1 MNTNNHSENDSIHNQ
16 TEENLHSE
24 GQTESTSDT
33 SAEINEETS
42 EETTAKT
49 DNSTE
54 EVTAE
59 PDYRAE
65 LLELKDKHL
74 RLYSEFEN
82 FRRRTAKEKI
92 EHTQLANKNM
102 MAALIPVLDDF
113 QRAEA
118 SINQA
123 EDQDAKADIA
133 FDAIGILQKRFRT
146 VLEQQGLKEMD
157 SAIGQPL
164 DTDIHEAI
172 TTTPAPS
179 EELKGKIVDQI
190 EKGYFLNDKVV
201 RFAKVVVGS

>member
-1 MNTNNHSENDSIHNQ
+1 MNTTNNSENDSTTNH
-16 TEENLHSE
+16 TEENLN
-24 GQTESTSDT
+24 TESNSETTSDT
-33 SAEINEETS
+33 SAEKN
-42 EETTAKT
+42 EETTAET

-54 EVTAE
+54 EVKAE
-59 PDYRAE
+59 PDYHAE

-92 EHTQLANKNM
+92 EHKQLANKNM

-113 QRAEA
+113 QRAEG

-123 EDQDAKADIA
+123 EDQDSKADIA
-133 FDAIGILQKRFRT
+133 FDAIGILQKRFRS
-146 VLEQQGLKEMD
+146 VLEQQGLKEME
-157 SAIGQPL
+157 SPIGQPL
-164 DTDIHEAI
+164 DTDVHEAI

-179 EELKGKIVDQI
+179 DDLKGKIVDQV

-201 RFAKVVVGS
+201 RFAKVVVGA

>member
-1 MNTNNHSENDSIHNQ
+1 MNTNNHSDNDFTNNQ

-24 GQTESTSDT
+24 QHTETTSDT
-33 SAEINEETS
+33 SAENHEETKA
-42 EETTAKT
+42 ET

-54 EVTAE
+54 ENTTAQ
-59 PDYRAE
+59 PDYHAE

-92 EHTQLANKNM
+92 EQIQSANKNM

-118 SINQA
+118 SINQVD
-123 EDQDAKADIA
+123 DQDKKAELA
-133 FDAIGILQKRFRT
+133 LDAIGILQKRFRT
-146 VLEQQGLKEMD
+146 VLEQQGLKEME
-157 SAIGQPL
+157 SPIGQPL
-164 DTDIHEAI
+164 DTDVHEAI

-179 EELKGKIVDQI
+179 EELRGKVVDQI

-201 RFAKVVVGS
+201 RFAKVVVGA

>member
-1 MNTNNHSENDSIHNQ
+1 MNTKNHSDNDSSNSQ
-16 TEENLHSE
+16 TEENLNSE
-24 GQTESTSDT
+24 SQNESTSDT
-33 SAEINEETS
+33 SAETNKETKT
-42 EETTAKT
+42 ET

-54 EVTAE
+54 EVTTE
-59 PDYRAE
+59 PNYHAE

-92 EHTQLANKNM
+92 EHTQLANKGM

-113 QRAEA
+113 QRAES

-123 EDQDAKADIA
+123 EDQDKKADIA
-133 FDAIGILQKRFRT
+133 FDAIGILQKRFRS
-146 VLEQQGLKEMD
+146 VLEQQGLKEME
-157 SAIGQPL
+157 SPVGKPL
-164 DTDIHEAI
+164 DTDVHEAI

-179 EELKGKIVDQI
+179 ENLKGKIVDQI
-190 EKGYFLNDKVV
+190 EKGYLLNDKVV

>member
-1 MNTNNHSENDSIHNQ
+1 MNTNNHSENNSNDNQ
-16 TEENLHSE
+16 TEENASSE
-24 GQTESTSDT
+24 QNHKSTSDT
-33 SAEINEETS
+33 SAEINQELTEE
-42 EETTAKT
+42 T
-49 DNSTE
+49 DNST
-54 EVTAE
+54 E

-92 EHTQLANKNM
+92 EQMQLANKNLM
-102 MAALIPVLDDF
+102 SSLIPVLDDF

-118 SINQA
+118 SINQV
-123 EDQDAKADIA
+123 EDQDTKADIA

-146 VLEQQGLKEMD
+146 VLEQQGLKEME

-164 DTDIHEAI
+164 NTDVHEAI

-179 EELKGKIVDQI
+179 EDLKGKIVDQI
-190 EKGYFLNDKVV
+190 EKGYLLNDKVV
-201 RFAKVVVGS
+201 RFAKVIVGS

>member
-1 MNTNNHSENDSIHNQ
+1 MNTNNHSDNDSTTNQ
-16 TEENLHSE
+16 TDENFNSE
-24 GQTESTSDT
+24 NTSDT
-33 SAEINEETS
+33 SAEMNETENTET
-42 EETTAKT
+42 A
-49 DNSTE
+49 NSTE
-54 EVTAE
+54 
-59 PDYRAE
+59 PDYHAE

-74 RLYSEFEN
+74 RLYSEFDN

-92 EHTQLANKNM
+92 EHSQLANKNI

-118 SINQA
+118 SINQT
-123 EDQDAKADIA
+123 EDQDQKADIA

-146 VLEQQGLKEMD
+146 VLEQQGLKEME
-157 SAIGQPL
+157 SAVGQPL

-179 EELKGKIVDQI
+179 ENLKGKVVDQI
-190 EKGYFLNDKVV
+190 EKGYYLNDKVV

>member
-1 MNTNNHSENDSIHNQ
+1 MNTNNHSDNDSTTNQ
-16 TEENLHSE
+16 TDENINSE
-24 GQTESTSDT
+24 TGSDT
-33 SAEINEETS
+33 SAEAND
-42 EETTAKT
+42 ETTTET

-54 EVTAE
+54 EIIKE
-59 PDYRAE
+59 PDYHAE

-82 FRRRTAKEKI
+82 YRRRTAKEKI

-113 QRAEA
+113 QRAEG
-118 SINQA
+118 SINQT
-123 EDQDAKADIA
+123 EDQDQKADIA

-146 VLEQQGLKEMD
+146 VLEQQGLKEME

-164 DTDIHEAI
+164 NTDIHEAI

-179 EELKGKIVDQI
+179 EDLKGKVVDQI

-201 RFAKVVVGS
+201 RFAKVIVGS

>member
-1 MNTNNHSENDSIHNQ
+1 MNTNNHSDNDSTTNQ
-16 TEENLHSE
+16 TEENFNSE
-24 GQTESTSDT
+24 TTSDT
-33 SAEINEETS
+33 SAEANQEVATE
-42 EETTAKT
+42 T
-49 DNSTE
+49 DNSTAE
-54 EVTAE
+54 TTTE
-59 PDYRAE
+59 PDYHAE
-65 LLELKDKHL
+65 LLEMKDKYV
-74 RLYSEFEN
+74 RLYSEFDN

-92 EHTQLANKNM
+92 EQIQLANKNM

-118 SINQA
+118 SINQT
-123 EDQDAKADIA
+123 EDQDQKADIA

-146 VLEQQGLKEMD
+146 VLEQQGLKEIE

-179 EELKGKIVDQI
+179 EDLKGKVVDQV

-201 RFAKVVVGS
+201 RFAKVIVGS

>member
-1 MNTNNHSENDSIHNQ
+1 MNTNNHSDNDSINNQ
-16 TEENLHSE
+16 TEENLNSE
-24 GQTESTSDT
+24 QNTETTSDT
-33 SAEINEETS
+33 SAEAN
-42 EETTAKT
+42 EETTAET

-54 EVTAE
+54 KETTE
-59 PDYRAE
+59 PDYHAE

-82 FRRRTAKEKI
+82 YRRRTAKEKI

-113 QRAEA
+113 QRAEG

-146 VLEQQGLKEMD
+146 VLEQQGLKEME
-157 SAIGQPL
+157 SPIGQPL

-179 EELKGKIVDQI
+179 EDLKGKVVDQI
-190 EKGYFLNDKVV
+190 EKGYFLNNKVV

>member
-1 MNTNNHSENDSIHNQ
+1 MNTNNPENETTNKQ
-16 TEENLHSE
+16 TEENLNTE
-24 GQTESTSDT
+24 AQTESTSDT
-33 SAEINEETS
+33 SAETN

-49 DNSTE
+49 DNGTE
-54 EVTAE
+54 EAT
-59 PDYRAE
+59 PDYHAE

-113 QRAEA
+113 QRAET
-118 SINQA
+118 SIDQA
-123 EDQDAKADIA
+123 EDEDKKADIA
-133 FDAIGILQKRFRT
+133 LDAIGILQKRFRT
-146 VLEQQGLKEMD
+146 VLEQQGLKEME
-157 SAIGQPL
+157 SPIGQPL

-179 EELKGKIVDQI
+179 EEFKGKIVDQV
-190 EKGYFLNDKVV
+190 EKGYYLNDKVV

>member
-1 MNTNNHSENDSIHNQ
+1 MNTNNHSDNDSTTNQ
-16 TEENLHSE
+16 TDENFNSE
-24 GQTESTSDT
+24 NTSDT
-33 SAEINEETS
+33 SAEMNETENTET
-42 EETTAKT
+42 A
-49 DNSTE
+49 NSTE
-54 EVTAE
+54 
-59 PDYRAE
+59 PDYHAE

-74 RLYSEFEN
+74 RLYSEFDN

-92 EHTQLANKNM
+92 EHSQLANKNI

-118 SINQA
+118 SINQT
-123 EDQDAKADIA
+123 EDQDQKADIA

-146 VLEQQGLKEMD
+146 VLEQQGLKEME
-157 SAIGQPL
+157 SAVGQPL

-179 EELKGKIVDQI
+179 DDLKGKVVDQI
-190 EKGYFLNDKVV
+190 EKGYYLNDKVV

>member
-1 MNTNNHSENDSIHNQ
+1 MNTNNHSDNDSINNQ
-16 TEENLHSE
+16 TEENLNSE
-24 GQTESTSDT
+24 QNTETTSDT
-33 SAEINEETS
+33 SAEANEET
-42 EETTAKT
+42 TTET

-54 EVTAE
+54 KEKTE
-59 PDYRAE
+59 PDYHAE

-82 FRRRTAKEKI
+82 YRRRTAKEKI

-113 QRAEA
+113 QRAEG

-123 EDQDAKADIA
+123 ENQDAKADIA

-146 VLEQQGLKEMD
+146 VLEQQGLKEME
-157 SAIGQPL
+157 SPIGQPL
-164 DTDIHEAI
+164 NTDIHEAI

-179 EELKGKIVDQI
+179 EDLKGRIVDQI

>member
-1 MNTNNHSENDSIHNQ
+1 MNTNNHSDNGSTNNQ
-16 TEENLHSE
+16 TEENLNSE
-24 GQTESTSDT
+24 SKAESTSDT
-33 SAEINEETS
+33 SAETNEET
-42 EETTAKT
+42 TTET

-54 EVTAE
+54 
-59 PDYRAE
+59 PNYHAE

-113 QRAEA
+113 QRAEG
-118 SINQA
+118 SINQT
-123 EDQDAKADIA
+123 EDQDQKADIA

-157 SAIGQPL
+157 SPIGQPL

-179 EELKGKIVDQI
+179 EELKGKVVDQI

-201 RFAKVVVGS
+201 RFAKVVVGA

>member
-1 MNTNNHSENDSIHNQ
+1 MNTNNHSDNDSTNNHSD
-16 TEENLHSE
+16 ENINSE
-24 GQTESTSDT
+24 QNNETTSDT
-33 SAEINEETS
+33 SAETTEET
-42 EETTAKT
+42 
-49 DNSTE
+49 DNLTE
-54 EVTAE
+54 EVPTE
-59 PDYRAE
+59 PNYQAE

-74 RLYSEFEN
+74 RLYSEFDN

-92 EHTQLANKNM
+92 ELTQLANKNIM
-102 MAALIPVLDDF
+102 GALIPVLDDF

-118 SINQA
+118 SINQT

-146 VLEQQGLKEMD
+146 VLEQQGLKEME

-164 DTDIHEAI
+164 DTDVHEAI

-179 EELKGKIVDQI
+179 EDMKGKIVDQV
-190 EKGYFLNDKVV
+190 EKGYFLNTKVV

>member
-1 MNTNNHSENDSIHNQ
+1 MNTNNHSDNDSTTNQ
-16 TEENLHSE
+16 TDQNFNAE
-24 GQTESTSDT
+24 TTSDT
-33 SAEINEETS
+33 SAEVNEENATETDS
-42 EETTAKT
+42 SVEETT
-49 DNSTE
+49 TE
-54 EVTAE
+54 
-59 PDYRAE
+59 PNYHAE

-92 EHTQLANKNM
+92 EHTQLANKNI

-113 QRAEA
+113 QRAET

-123 EDQDAKADIA
+123 EDQDKKADIA

-146 VLEQQGLKEMD
+146 VLEQQGLKEME
-157 SAIGQPL
+157 SAIGQSL

-179 EELKGKIVDQI
+179 EDLKGKVVDQI